1 MTCACPADYNEGVLT
16 SRTENEVLS
25 LAATLELSENSQQ
38 GFGRKNHAQHLGQA
52 VCNSTTALGIERGL
66 LGNRVGSRIQ
76 TWNRYAYVGNNPLG
90 DIDPLGLSVLPV
102 NSCGQDPM
110 CWGAYAQ
117 SQNSSHASGV
127 NQGPRASWEPW
138 GPLDLL
144 TVFTTTDE
152 GTGHCLSCVDMFLS
166 SSGGNGGYLQ
176 NLSSFDF
183 SSCGRPQLRGR
194 IAWRFLWWCNGYE
207 LRKSCSTW

>member
-1 MTCACPADYNEGVLT
+1 MRGLTATDGSFTSQTQDIIFGAQGFYDFLLRQHASSQGRWLAPDPAG
-16 SRTENEVLS
+16 
-25 LAATLELSENSQQ
+25 LAAVDFTNP
-38 GFGRKNHAQHLGQA
+38 
-52 VCNSTTALGIERGL
+52 
-66 LGNRVGSRIQ
+66 Q
-76 TWNRYAYVGNNPLG
+76 TWNRYAYVANNPLG